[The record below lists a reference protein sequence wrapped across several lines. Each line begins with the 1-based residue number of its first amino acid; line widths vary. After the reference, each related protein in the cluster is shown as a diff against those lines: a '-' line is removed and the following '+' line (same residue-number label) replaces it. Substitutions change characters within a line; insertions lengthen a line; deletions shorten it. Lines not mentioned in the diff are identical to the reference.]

1 MAYNPYGGGW
11 TTPSWWSPTP
21 TRWHPYGEPG
31 TYPTYMEA
39 NAIKFLNAILPMM
52 RTEQDILGVGRAISA
67 LAGRHGPFAGY
78 AGQTTSAGGR
88 GPRGGA
94 TNIFQQA
101 LGKMVE
107 VQHGTG
113 RDIGTPELRNWLQ
126 GLWGLGEQYGMT
138 PTRPGSPKVATRE
151 QRRGFQ
157 QAFGQALE
165 RGPTG
170 AEMYAPWMQR
180 LFMPSVS
187 RPMPGQYQFDPQTQ
201 RWQVQR
207 QPRFY

>member
-1 MAYNPYGGGW
+1 MPYDPYASGW
-11 TTPSWWSPTP
+11 QRPSWWVWPTEG
-21 TRWHPYGEPG
+21 WHPYGEQG

-52 RTEQDILGVGRAISA
+52 RTETDRLELGRAIA
-67 LAGRHGPFAGY
+67 TMAGQHQPFAGY
-78 AGQTTSAGGR
+78 AGKTTAAGPLFTG
-88 GPRGGA
+88 GPQH
-94 TNIFQQA
+94 FQSA
-101 LGKMVE
+101 LGTMTQ

-113 RDIGTPELRNWLQ
+113 RYTGMPELKNWLQ
-126 GLWGLGEQYGMT
+126 GLWGLGGQYGMT
-138 PTRPGSPKVATRE
+138 PTGPRATGATRE
-151 QRRGFQ
+151 QRRGFR

-165 RGPTG
+165 RGPAG